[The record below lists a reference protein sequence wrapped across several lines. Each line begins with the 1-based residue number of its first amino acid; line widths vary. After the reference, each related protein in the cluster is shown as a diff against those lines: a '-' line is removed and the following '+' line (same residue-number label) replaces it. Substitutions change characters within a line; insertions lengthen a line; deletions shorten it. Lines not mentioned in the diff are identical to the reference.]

1 MSKKSL
7 NGLTATALIL
17 IFLFV
22 LGGCSACNT
31 AVQGS
36 ATNEINVDLT
46 TYLITLSQDNAKPR
60 KVTFHVTNSAK
71 EIVHEFVVFK
81 TDLGAGELPTDAA
94 GHVEEDKLQK
104 VDEVEVEPQEE
115 KDLVV
120 QMDPGHYVVVCNQP
134 GHYAQG
140 MYLNFDVK

>member
-1 MSKKSL
+1 MSKKFL
-7 NGLTATALIL
+7 NGSITFALIL
-17 IFLFV
+17 IFLV
-22 LGGCSACNT
+22 LASGCSTGKT
-31 AVQGS
+31 AVKGS
-36 ATNEINVDLT
+36 ATNEIKVDLT
-46 TYLITLSQDNAKPR
+46 TYLISLSQDTAKPG

-81 TDLGAGELPTDAA
+81 SDLAAGELPTDAA
-94 GHVEEDKLQK
+94 GHVQEDKLQK
-104 VDEVEVEPQEE
+104 VDEVEVEAQEE

-140 MYLNFDVK
+140 MYLNFEVK